1 MGVSQF
7 KWHDQKLKVAI
18 PGPEHYLRDVLTLD
32 PQLMIPIVS
41 LSLRRLE
48 GPAMHIVVNPI

>member
-7 KWHDQKLKVAI
+7 KWHDQQKLKVAI

-32 PQLMIPIVS
+32 P
-41 LSLRRLE
+41 
-48 GPAMHIVVNPI
+48 